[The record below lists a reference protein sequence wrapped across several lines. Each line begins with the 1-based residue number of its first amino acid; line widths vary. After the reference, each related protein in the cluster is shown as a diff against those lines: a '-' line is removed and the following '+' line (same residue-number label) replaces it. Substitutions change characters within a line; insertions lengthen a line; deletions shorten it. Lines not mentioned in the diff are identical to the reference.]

1 MWERTMIQ
9 LKPNKNGTA
18 DVNEFS
24 GFVSTKHNG
33 VTNLTKIVLAISVL
47 LAVLMFVSK

>member
-1 MWERTMIQ
+1 MIQ

-18 DVNEFS
+18 DVNEF
-24 GFVSTKHNG
+24 STKHNG

>member
-1 MWERTMIQ
+1 MMH

-18 DVNEFS
+18 DVAEFS

-33 VTNLTKIVLAISVL
+33 VITLTKIVLSISIIF
-47 LAVLMFVSK
+47 AVLMILLK